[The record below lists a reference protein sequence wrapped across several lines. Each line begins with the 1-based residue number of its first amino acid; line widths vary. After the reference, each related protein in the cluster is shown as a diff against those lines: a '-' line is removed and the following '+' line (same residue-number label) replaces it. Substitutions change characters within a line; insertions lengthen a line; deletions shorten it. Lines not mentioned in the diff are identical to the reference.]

1 MKFLNDKGERS
12 IEFLSDIELDN
23 LNVNDLNTQLSEEDE
38 MLLKEI
44 VELEQ
49 EIEAHPNLMK
59 DMLTAVKK
67 GTLDYID
74 SMTDTGDS
82 FSEIKDSESVSNLND
97 IEIDKKSKPTSV
109 EQMSKWEKRT
119 MREAKFNPIDRNA
132 SNNTEG
138 MSSAG
143 IEKFKRYSNAYS
155 QRTKSITAVSTNGQ
169 TINYKSNNEQNYESL
184 SGLRGYRVGPVVP
197 MPNIS
202 KMKEKYNKF
211 IEEGKTISTSKFIRD
226 ENFST
231 FDKHLMKEFGFKT
244 EQEAAKWRAE
254 NHLTIHEGPDG
265 MFLVPTDVHDAT
277 SHSGY
282 CSKLKDVL
290 EEKEGAE
297 KALKQF
303 KSEETKH
310 YIKHEVKNRGIRA
323 IKGIGLTAVKDL
335 MKHSIVIVCQE
346 TYLEFKEEKKD
357 NLIDRIKRILL
368 NCYESVKA
376 KVKYIFSNI
385 WKNIKGS
392 ILSELFTALNDF
404 IFGTFKNIFK
414 IIRQMWS
421 SIKNAFKIITSKEN
435 SWEDRV
441 FEASKVLSA
450 GIVGIIGFSLN
461 ELIEKGLMSIGIP
474 FASFIAECLSGLFS
488 GIMSALV
495 LMLFDHTKSSIQTSD
510 KQLQLALLKSRS
522 ITIDVARIEISTIK
536 MEEKMFET
544 FQFFGH
550 TYNDIMISRDS
561 ILETQKKITET
572 NAESMDYLKR
582 EKKHINNLKK
592 ILNNGTEF

>member
-421 SIKNAFKIITSKEN
+421 SIKNAFKIITSKES

>member
-38 MLLKEI
+38 MILKEI

-49 EIEAHPNLMK
+49 EIEAHPNLMQ
-59 DMLTAVKK
+59 DMLAAVKK

-97 IEIDKKSKPTSV
+97 VEIDKKSKPTSV

-197 MPNIS
+197 MPNVS

-421 SIKNAFKIITSKEN
+421 SIKNAFKIITSKES
-435 SWEDRV
+435 SWEDRI

-550 TYNDIMISRDS
+550 TYNDIMISRNS

-572 NAESMDYLKR
+572 NAESMDYLER

-592 ILNNGTEF
+592 LLNNGTEF

>member
-231 FDKHLMKEFGFKT
+231 FDIHLMKEFGFKT

-421 SIKNAFKIITSKEN
+421 SIKNAFKIITSKES

>member
-49 EIEAHPNLMK
+49 EIEAHPNLMQ
-59 DMLTAVKK
+59 DMLAAVKK

-97 IEIDKKSKPTSV
+97 VEIDKKSKPTSV

-197 MPNIS
+197 MPNVS
-202 KMKEKYNKF
+202 KMKEKYNKI

-421 SIKNAFKIITSKEN
+421 SIKNAFKIITSKES
-435 SWEDRV
+435 SWEDRI

-550 TYNDIMISRDS
+550 TYNDIMISRNS

-572 NAESMDYLKR
+572 NAESMDYLER

-592 ILNNGTEF
+592 LLNNGTEF

>member
-421 SIKNAFKIITSKEN
+421 SIKNAFKIITSKES

-544 FQFFGH
+544 FQFFRH

>member
-38 MLLKEI
+38 MILKEI

-49 EIEAHPNLMK
+49 EIEAHPNLMQ
-59 DMLTAVKK
+59 DMLAAVKK

-82 FSEIKDSESVSNLND
+82 FSEIKDSESVSILND
-97 IEIDKKSKPTSV
+97 VEIDKKSKPTSV

-143 IEKFKRYSNAYS
+143 IEKFKRYCNAYS

-197 MPNIS
+197 MPNVS

-421 SIKNAFKIITSKEN
+421 SIKNAFKIITSKES
-435 SWEDRV
+435 SWEDRI

-550 TYNDIMISRDS
+550 TYNDIMISRNS

-572 NAESMDYLKR
+572 NAESMNYLER

-592 ILNNGTEF
+592 LLNNGTEF

>member
-1 MKFLNDKGERS
+1 
-12 IEFLSDIELDN
+12 
-23 LNVNDLNTQLSEEDE
+23 
-38 MLLKEI
+38 
-44 VELEQ
+44 
-49 EIEAHPNLMK
+49 
-59 DMLTAVKK
+59 
-67 GTLDYID
+67 
-74 SMTDTGDS
+74 
-82 FSEIKDSESVSNLND
+82 
-97 IEIDKKSKPTSV
+97 
-109 EQMSKWEKRT
+109 MS
-119 MREAKFNPIDRNA
+119 
-132 SNNTEG
+132 
-138 MSSAG
+138 
-143 IEKFKRYSNAYS
+143 
-155 QRTKSITAVSTNGQ
+155 
-169 TINYKSNNEQNYESL
+169 L
-184 SGLRGYRVGPVVP
+184 VP
-197 MPNIS
+197 S
-202 KMKEKYNKF
+202 KEKYNKF
-211 IEEGKTISTSKFIRD
+211 IEEGKTICTSKFIRD

-421 SIKNAFKIITSKEN
+421 SIKNAFKIITSKES